1 MKTLLIIL
9 VVLSVIA
16 LIPVGVDGG
25 YNSKGLSLYL
35 RIGIINIRA
44 IPPGFFVS
52 GVTNR
57 KPKTK
62 KPKPPKAALTE
73 KHKKPKK
80 PKPSREEIFA
90 LIKLVLKALSRFR
103 HKLTVD
109 YLRLHFTAAS
119 GDPFSTA
126 MSYGAANAA
135 LSAAIPPPAAL
146 CRRGCR
152 CVLTLPQR
160 FSWIVAQDFSF
171 VNTFFDKSGHFFDR
185 SCDIVGKRGFCLA
198 EGWGFIV

>member
-80 PKPSREEIFA
+80 PNPSREEIFA

-126 MSYGAANAA
+126 MSYGTANAA
-135 LSAAIPPPAAL
+135 LSAAIP
-146 CRRGCR
+146 
-152 CVLTLPQR
+152 
-160 FSWIVAQDFSF
+160 
-171 VNTFFDKSGHFFDR
+171 
-185 SCDIVGKRGFCLA
+185 LA
-198 EGWGFIV
+198 ENAFNIRERDFAAYCDFLADSPSYDLWLTTSIRFWEILYVAAATGIDFLKLQRSRKKAAA

>member
-62 KPKPPKAALTE
+62 KPKPPKA
-73 KHKKPKK
+73 P
-80 PKPSREEIFA
+80 
-90 LIKLVLKALSRFR
+90 
-103 HKLTVD
+103 
-109 YLRLHFTAAS
+109 
-119 GDPFSTA
+119 
-126 MSYGAANAA
+126 
-135 LSAAIPPPAAL
+135 
-146 CRRGCR
+146 
-152 CVLTLPQR
+152 
-160 FSWIVAQDFSF
+160 
-171 VNTFFDKSGHFFDR
+171 GHT
-185 SCDIVGKRGFCLA
+185 
-198 EGWGFIV
+198 